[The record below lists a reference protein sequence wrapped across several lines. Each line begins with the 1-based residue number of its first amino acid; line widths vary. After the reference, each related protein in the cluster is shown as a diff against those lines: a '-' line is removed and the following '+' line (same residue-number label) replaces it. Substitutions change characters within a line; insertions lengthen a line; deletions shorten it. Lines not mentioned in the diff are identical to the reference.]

1 MQLDQQRFESLK
13 MINNR
18 KLSRLVHNHRSRA
31 ITFKRLV
38 SGGVGRGGGSN
49 HLIRTRVSD
58 MENFQSTTF
67 LNFKMAINDP
77 LKCQNWVKV

>member
-1 MQLDQQRFESLK
+1 MQLGQQRFEALK

-38 SGGVGRGGGSN
+38 SGGGEGSN

-58 MENFQSTTF
+58 MENVQNTTF
-67 LNFKMAINDP
+67 LNLKMAINDP